1 MMVFAGRQ
9 MASTGPDRMAGAQAL
24 PVEKLRWVC
33 DPASLKFATTD
44 DIRDIEGVLGQERA
58 VNALTFGASM
68 PYHGYNIYAL
78 GPEWLD
84 KHGVI
89 TRFLKERAAAEA
101 PPSDWCYVH
110 NFSNPNK
117 PSVLQLPHG
126 LGTEFKHDMLLFSE
140 DIPRALQSVFDSDEY
155 QTQSRLIAEEFRM
168 RQQQAAAEVDAEARK
183 KSISLKAGPMGF
195 TFVPLHDGRPMTTQ
209 EFNALP
215 ENERKR
221 FDEGIDGLQK
231 KFNDV
236 LQKIPVW
243 IRELQERQRELS
255 KETASH
261 AVSRPVEELKKKYQ
275 GQPVIARHLNMV
287 HHDVIESVGLL
298 VGGASEQSIA
308 GPPDKAMPAIQ
319 PSRYQINLLVD
330 NSEAKMA
337 PVVFEDLPSYDHLL
351 GRIEHRA
358 EMGTLLTNFL
368 LIRPGSLHKANGGY
382 LMIDML
388 KLLAAPLA
396 YENLKNSLKTGEIR
410 MEPLGHAL
418 GLISTVTLEPEPIP
432 LSVKV
437 VLIGERSLYY
447 LLGAL
452 DPEFSQLFKVA
463 ADFEEDMDR
472 KEEVLPLY
480 VRMIATLARREHLM
494 PLGNEAVASVLER
507 SARLAGDGEKFS
519 MRLEMITDL
528 LREAHFF
535 AQQEHHKVIESGDV
549 EAAILAQEKR
559 QSRLHERLLKETQ
572 RGTILIDTEGRKIGQ
587 VNGLS
592 VIDLGARAFGHPS
605 RITARVG
612 IGRGKVVDIE
622 REVELGG
629 PLHSKGVLIL
639 SGYLHSH
646 YLIDKPLSL
655 TASLVFEQ
663 SYGGVEGDSASL
675 AELCTLLS
683 AIADVPLRQDLAL
696 TGSVNQ
702 QGEAQAIG
710 GVNEKIEGFFDLC
723 DARGLSG
730 TQGVLIPESNVKH
743 LMLHSRVIN
752 AVREGR
758 FHIYPIST
766 VDQALEALAGMAAG
780 NKNGDGRFAEG
791 SFNHR
796 VQERLEYF
804 AHSQKAYINAMLA
817 EEEAAKPIMH

>member
-1 MMVFAGRQ
+1 MVFASRKITSLGPVD
-9 MASTGPDRMAGAQAL
+9 AVTGVKPL
-24 PVEKLRWVC
+24 PPEKLRWVC
-33 DPASLKFATTD
+33 DPASLKFRTTE

-58 VNALTFGASM
+58 VDALKFGASM
-68 PYHGYNIYAL
+68 PYQGYNIYAL

-89 TRFLKERAAAEA
+89 TRLLKERAATEA
-101 PPSDWCYVH
+101 PPPDWCYVH
-110 NFSNPNK
+110 NFSDPNK
-117 PSVLQLPHG
+117 PAVLQLPHG
-126 LGTEFKHDMLLFSE
+126 RGAEFRHEMLLFSE
-140 DIPRALQSVFDSDEY
+140 DIPHALQSVFDSDEY
-155 QTQSRLIAEEFRM
+155 QTQSRMIVDEFRT
-168 RQQQAAAEVDAEARK
+168 RQQQAAAEVDIEARK
-183 KSISLKAGPMGF
+183 KSISLKVGPMGF
-195 TFVPLHDGRPMTTQ
+195 AFVPMRDGQPLTTH
-209 EFNALP
+209 EFAALP
-215 ENERKR
+215 EGERKK
-221 FDEGIDGLQK
+221 FDQDIDWLQK
-231 KFNDV
+231 KFSDL
-236 LQKIPVW
+236 LQKIPLWV
-243 IRELQERQRELS
+243 RELQERQRSLN

-261 AVSRPVEELKKKYQ
+261 AVSQPVEELKKKF
-275 GQPVIARHLNMV
+275 
-287 HHDVIESVGLL
+287 HDLPAITAYLGTAEKDLVESVSLL
-298 VGGASEQSIA
+298 LGGVEQSVA
-308 GPPDKAMPAIQ
+308 EQPDKNMATVQ
-319 PSRYQINLLVD
+319 PSRYQVNLLVD
-330 NSEAKMA
+330 NSGAATA
-337 PVVFEDLPSYDHLL
+337 PVIYEDLPSYDHLL
-351 GRIEHRA
+351 GRIEHRS

-382 LMIDML
+382 LIIDML
-388 KLLAAPLA
+388 KLLTAPLA
-396 YENLKNSLKTGEIR
+396 YEGLKNSLKSGEIR

-418 GLISTVTLEPEPIP
+418 GLISTMTLEPAPIP

-437 VLIGERSLYY
+437 VLVGERILYY
-447 LLGAL
+447 LLGTL
-452 DPEFSQLFKVA
+452 DPEFPQLFKVA

-480 VRMIATLARREHLM
+480 VRMIATLARREGLM
-494 PLGNEAVASVLER
+494 PLGNEAVASVLGH

-519 MRLEMITDL
+519 MRLETITDL

-535 AQQEHHKVIESGDV
+535 AQQEHRKIVQGADV
-549 EAAILAQEKR
+549 EAAIQAQEKR
-559 QSRLHERLLKETQ
+559 HSRLYERLLKETQ
-572 RGTILIDTEGRKIGQ
+572 RGTILIDTKGRKTGQ
-587 VNGLS
+587 LNGLS
-592 VIDLGARAFGHPS
+592 VIDLGACAFGHPS

-612 IGRGKVVDIE
+612 MGRGKVVDIE

-663 SYGGVEGDSASL
+663 SYGGVDGDSASL

-743 LMLHSRVIN
+743 LMLRARVVS
-752 AVREGR
+752 AVQAGR
-758 FHIYPIST
+758 FHIYPVST
-766 VDQALEALAGMAAG
+766 VDQTLETLTGMAAG
-780 NKNGDGRFAEG
+780 IRNDEGLFAEG
-791 SFNHR
+791 SFNRR
-796 VQERLEYF
+796 VQERLEDF
-804 AHSQKAYINAMLA
+804 ARSQKAYMISAQT
-817 EEEAAKPIMH
+817 EEEPAKPLMH